1 MLTLT
6 KDRALALALLL
17 IVAVMWVESGSI
29 APPTSWQPYGSA
41 LFPRI
46 LLVVIGIFSLLIL
59 VRSLLVKVP
68 ERAGAKQLIGEWFQ
82 SRRTILALFLLFGLY
97 AALLPVVGYIAA
109 TIGFLVTSFA
119 LLMGINSPRKWL
131 INLTLSC
138 SLAIIIFV
146 VFRYGLNVW
155 LP

>member
-6 KDRALALALLL
+6 KDRALALAMVL
-17 IVAVMWVESGSI
+17 IVAVMWVESGDIS
-29 APPTSWQPYGSA
+29 PPTSWQPYGSA

-46 LLVVIGIFSLLIL
+46 LLVMIGLLSLLIL
-59 VRSLLVKVP
+59 VRSFLVKVP
-68 ERAGAKQLIGEWFQ
+68 ERPGAKQLITEWFQ

-97 AALLPVVGYIAA
+97 AALLPMVGYIAA
-109 TIGFLVTSFA
+109 TIGFLVASLA
-119 LLMGINSPRKWL
+119 LLMGINTRRKWM
-131 INLTLSC
+131 INLSLSC
-138 SLAIIIFV
+138 TLAIVIFV

>member
-1 MLTLT
+1 MLMLT

-46 LLVVIGIFSLLIL
+46 LLVVIGCLSLLIL
-59 VRSLLVKVP
+59 VRSLMRKVP
-68 ERAGAKQLIGEWFQ
+68 KRAGAKQLITEWFK

-97 AALLPVVGYIAA
+97 AAVLPVVGYIVA
-109 TIGFLVTSFA
+109 TIGFLTTSLA
-119 LLMGINSPRKWL
+119 LLMGINTRRKWI
-131 INLTLSC
+131 INLTLSFT
-138 SLAIIIFV
+138 LAIVIFV

>member
-17 IVAVMWVESGSI
+17 IVAVMWIESGDI
-29 APPTSWQPYGSA
+29 RPPTSWQPYGSA

-46 LLVVIGIFSLLIL
+46 LLVVIGLLSLMIL

-68 ERAGAKQLIGEWFQ
+68 ERAGAKQLITEWFQ

-97 AALLPVVGYIAA
+97 AASLPLVGYIAA
-109 TIGFLVTSFA
+109 TIGFLVASLA
-119 LLMGINSPRKWL
+119 LLMGVNTRRKWM
-131 INLTLSC
+131 INLTLSFA
-138 SLAIIIFV
+138 LTIIIYV
-146 VFRYGLNVW
+146 IFRHGLNIW

>member
-17 IVAVMWVESGSI
+17 IVAVMWIESGDI
-29 APPTSWQPYGSA
+29 RPPTSWQPYGSA

-46 LLVVIGIFSLLIL
+46 LLVVIGLLSLLIL
-59 VRSLLVKVP
+59 VRSLFVQVP
-68 ERAGAKQLIGEWFQ
+68 KRAGATQLITEWFK
-82 SRRTILALFLLFGLY
+82 SRRIIIAIFLLFGLY
-97 AALLPVVGYIAA
+97 AALLPVIGYIAA
-109 TIGFLVTSFA
+109 TIGFLVVSLA
-119 LLMGINSPRKWL
+119 LLLGVDTPRKWI

-138 SLAIIIFV
+138 TLAIVIFV

>member
-59 VRSLLVKVP
+59 VCSLLVKVP
-68 ERAGAKQLIGEWFQ
+68 ERAGAKQLINEWFQ

-109 TIGFLVTSFA
+109 TIGFLVASLA
-119 LLMGINSPRKWL
+119 LLMGINTRRKWM
-131 INLTLSC
+131 INLTLSFT
-138 SLAIIIFV
+138 LAIVIFV

>member
-68 ERAGAKQLIGEWFQ
+68 ERPGAKQLIGEWFQ

-109 TIGFLVTSFA
+109 TIGFLVTSLA
-119 LLMGINSPRKWL
+119 LLMGFDSGRKWL

>member
-17 IVAVMWVESGSI
+17 MVAVMWMESGDI
-29 APPTSWQPYGSA
+29 RPPTSWQPYGSA

-46 LLVVIGIFSLLIL
+46 LLVVIGVLSLLIL
-59 VRSLLVKVP
+59 VRSLCVNVP
-68 ERAGAKQLIGEWFQ
+68 ERPGAKQLITEWFQ

-109 TIGFLVTSFA
+109 TIGFLVASLA
-119 LLMGINSPRKWL
+119 LLLGIDTRRKWM
-131 INLTLSC
+131 INLTLSAT
-138 SLAIIIFV
+138 LTIVIFV

>member
-17 IVAVMWVESGSI
+17 MVAVMWMESGDI
-29 APPTSWQPYGSA
+29 RPPTSWQPYGSA

-46 LLVVIGIFSLLIL
+46 LLVVIGVLSLLIL
-59 VRSLLVKVP
+59 VRSLWVNVP
-68 ERAGAKQLIGEWFQ
+68 ERPGAKRLVTEWFQ
-82 SRRTILALFLLFGLY
+82 SRRTTLALFLLFGLY

-109 TIGFLVTSFA
+109 TIGFLVASLA
-119 LLMGINSPRKWL
+119 LLLGIDTRRKWM
-131 INLTLSC
+131 INLTLSAT
-138 SLAIIIFV
+138 LAIVIFV

>member
-68 ERAGAKQLIGEWFQ
+68 KRPGAKQLIGEWFQ
-82 SRRTILALFLLFGLY
+82 SRRTILALFLLYGLY

-109 TIGFLVTSFA
+109 TIGFLVTSLA
-119 LLMGINSPRKWL
+119 LLMGVDSRRKWL

>member
-46 LLVVIGIFSLLIL
+46 LLVVIGVLSLLIL
-59 VRSLLVKVP
+59 VRSLLIKVP
-68 ERAGAKQLIGEWFQ
+68 ERKGAKQLIVEWFQ
-82 SRRTILALFLLFGLY
+82 SRRTIVALFLLFGLY

-109 TIGFLVTSFA
+109 TLGFLVASFA
-119 LLMGINSPRKWL
+119 LLMGIDTRRKWI

-138 SLAIIIFV
+138 TLAIGIFV
-146 VFRYGLNVW
+146 IFRYGLNVW

>member
-68 ERAGAKQLIGEWFQ
+68 ERPGAKQLIGEWFQ
-82 SRRTILALFLLFGLY
+82 SRRTILALFFLFGLY

-109 TIGFLVTSFA
+109 TIGFLVTSLA
-119 LLMGINSPRKWL
+119 LLMGVDSRRKWL

-138 SLAIIIFV
+138 SLAILIFV

>member
-17 IVAVMWVESGSI
+17 IVAVMWRESGSI

-46 LLVVIGIFSLLIL
+46 LLVVIGVFSLLIL

-68 ERAGAKQLIGEWFQ
+68 ERAGAKQLIHEWFQ

-97 AALLPVVGYIAA
+97 AALLPVVGYIVA
-109 TIGFLVTSFA
+109 TIGFLVASLA
-119 LLMGINSPRKWL
+119 LLMGVNTRRKWM

-138 SLAIIIFV
+138 TLAIVIFV

>member
-17 IVAVMWVESGSI
+17 IVAVMWMESGDI
-29 APPTSWQPYGSA
+29 RPPTSWQPYGSA

-46 LLVVIGIFSLLIL
+46 LLVVIGVLSLLIL
-59 VRSLLVKVP
+59 VRSLWVNVP
-68 ERAGAKQLIGEWFQ
+68 ERLGAKQLVTEWFQ

-109 TIGFLVTSFA
+109 TIGFLVASLA
-119 LLMGINSPRKWL
+119 LLLGIDTRRKWM
-131 INLTLSC
+131 INLTLSAT
-138 SLAIIIFV
+138 LTIVIFV

>member
-68 ERAGAKQLIGEWFQ
+68 KRPGAKQLIGEWFQ

-109 TIGFLVTSFA
+109 TIGFLVTSLA
-119 LLMGINSPRKWL
+119 LLMGVDSRRKWL

>member
-17 IVAVMWVESGSI
+17 IVAVMWMESGDI
-29 APPTSWQPYGSA
+29 RPPTSWQPYGSA

-46 LLVVIGIFSLLIL
+46 LLVVIGLLSLLIL

-68 ERAGAKQLIGEWFQ
+68 ERPGAKQLITEWFQ

-97 AALLPVVGYIAA
+97 AALLPVVGYIVA
-109 TIGFLVTSFA
+109 TIGFLVASLA
-119 LLMGINSPRKWL
+119 LLMGINTRRKWM

-138 SLAIIIFV
+138 TLAIVIFV

>member
-17 IVAVMWVESGSI
+17 MVAVMWMESGDI
-29 APPTSWQPYGSA
+29 RPPTSWQPYGSA

-46 LLVVIGIFSLLIL
+46 LLVVVGLLSLLIL
-59 VRSLLVKVP
+59 VRSLWVNVP
-68 ERAGAKQLIGEWFQ
+68 ERPGAIQLITDWFQ
-82 SRRTILALFLLFGLY
+82 SRRTTLALFLLFGLY

-109 TIGFLVTSFA
+109 TIGFLVASLA
-119 LLMGINSPRKWL
+119 LLLGIDTRRKWM
-131 INLTLSC
+131 INLTLSGT
-138 SLAIIIFV
+138 LAIVIFI

>member
-17 IVAVMWVESGSI
+17 IVAVMWVESGDI
-29 APPTSWQPYGSA
+29 RPPTSWQPYGSA

-46 LLVVIGIFSLLIL
+46 LLVVIGSLSLLIL
-59 VRSLLVKVP
+59 VRSLLAKVP
-68 ERAGAKQLIGEWFQ
+68 ERAGTKQLVVEWFHR
-82 SRRTILALFLLFGLY
+82 RRTILALFLLFGLY
-97 AALLPVVGYIAA
+97 AAFLPIMGYIAA
-109 TIGFLVTSFA
+109 TIGFLVASLA
-119 LLMGINSPRKWL
+119 LLMGVNTRRKWI

-138 SLAIIIFV
+138 TLAIVVFV

>member
-17 IVAVMWVESGSI
+17 IVAVMWRESGSI

-46 LLVVIGIFSLLIL
+46 LLVVIGVFSLLIL
-59 VRSLLVKVP
+59 MRSLLVKVP
-68 ERAGAKQLIGEWFQ
+68 ERAGAKQLIHEWFQ

-97 AALLPVVGYIAA
+97 AALLPVVGYIVA
-109 TIGFLVTSFA
+109 TIGFLVASLA
-119 LLMGINSPRKWL
+119 LLMGINTRRKWM

-138 SLAIIIFV
+138 TLAIVIFV